1 MFAIQCWL
9 FNHES
14 PRRGIEFVTRKITNG
29 VAKIHHAYK
38 NKKNIEPITL
48 GNLNA
53 QRDWTDARD
62 CVRLIWDI
70 LNLRKPNEY
79 VIGSGKS
86 YTIKDFIGQMLLTH
100 GKIYELRIY
109 LKLKTTLIGI

>member
-1 MFAIQCWL
+1 M
-9 FNHES
+9 
-14 PRRGIEFVTRKITNG
+14 
-29 VAKIHHAYK
+29 
-38 NKKNIEPITL
+38 
-48 GNLNA
+48 NA

-86 YTIKDFIGQMLLTH
+86 YTIKDFINPCFKSIGVEGVWSGEGVNEKYMCD
-100 GKIYELRIY
+100 GDV
-109 LKLKTTLIGI
+109 LIQVSPEFYRPDAINSWQDIRTADISKAKNDLN